1 MKYRDD
7 LLHMELS
14 FRFSISFSKTED
26 FLVRLF
32 YNCPSQG
39 VGWQSNTSK
48 KLAFQHPISICI
60 RQKFNFNKEV
70 GYRDN

>member
-1 MKYRDD
+1 MISYIWNCYLD
-7 LLHMELS
+7 LAFLFLKLK
-14 FRFSISFSKTED
+14 I

-39 VGWQSNTSK
+39 VGWQSNASK

-60 RQKFNFNKEV
+60 RQKFNFNKKV